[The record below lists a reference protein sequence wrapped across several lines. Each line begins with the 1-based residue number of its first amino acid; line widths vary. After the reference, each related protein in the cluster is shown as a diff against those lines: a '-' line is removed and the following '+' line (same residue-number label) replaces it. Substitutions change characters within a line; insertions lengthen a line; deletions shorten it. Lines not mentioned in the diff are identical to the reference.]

1 MPPEP
6 RHYDMINRSQ
16 NSNHR
21 SSSSPMRRRT
31 AAIIEEPG
39 ESSDNQ
45 NETYVS
51 MQRVQ
56 PMSSSGRP
64 MINSITMNAR
74 EKLYRERIEAMTLDN
89 QSLQRRLN
97 QVSNELD
104 RIQRE
109 NEAIVRQI
117 EMVGGDVERFRKL
130 ITNKDDVDGQNN
142 IMQQDLQRMKNANL
156 DLNQHLR
163 DEENRTQDA
172 TNRLGLASANVKS
185 IEIDYDSLSHDF
197 RQKIQRFDAISREKA
212 MTV

>member
-1 MPPEP
+1 
-6 RHYDMINRSQ
+6 
-16 NSNHR
+16 
-21 SSSSPMRRRT
+21 MRRRT